1 MWYTFALLS
10 ALFASVRRANEKQLS
25 LKINHFTIG
34 WAIQLLALPS
44 IFIALLTFGK
54 LLNPFS
60 LGLKFWVPTVLVWI
74 GFYPLNTYFY
84 INALKHGELS
94 KILPLQGLGP
104 VFALLLAW
112 LLINQRPSIMAVV
125 GIVFIVIGI
134 YILNLK
140 GKYLHN
146 PLHIFTK
153 DKANFYTLI
162 CILLYTLAGILDTI
176 AMRASEPI
184 FYCFVSTAGAAA
196 TLYLTSLLFKSK
208 DTVKVKQNFLPLLA
222 GGSFFGLSYLFYLI
236 AISSGP
242 VAYATALRSTNSVI
256 GAIIGITYFKES
268 FTKIQALSLVI
279 IVLGSGI
286 LVLSR

>member
-222 GGSFFGLSYLFYLI
+222 GGSLFGLSYLFYLI